1 MKPAMLE
8 NSGGIKLPR
17 LALIR
22 QIVPSNEIDNIK
34 KSILCSLEKSTVN
47 INKLAGKTIGITVG
61 SRGINSIPEIISI
74 LVEIVKTAGGKPVL
88 IPAMGSHGGGK
99 IDGQESILKSLG
111 ITETTTGAQIK
122 FCVDTIQIG
131 KTHTGIPV
139 YCNSEATKVDG
150 LIVVNRIKQHTDYSG
165 EIESGICKM
174 LTIGLGSS
182 RGALTAHSHALLN
195 GYETTIIDI
204 ANIMIQKLPIFCAV
218 GILENWKGKTSEI
231 EILEPDGIM
240 TKEAQLLQRV
250 KKTAIKLPFDKINV
264 LVINEIGKNISGT
277 GMDTKV
283 VGRIMIKGQKEPETP
298 KIDRIVVLNLS
309 PESHGN
315 AIGMGLADLTTQK
328 AFNEINLQDTSF
340 NSISSMCLEQ
350 GKIPCVVNNDQE
362 AIKAGLTTLGA
373 IDSEKAKLVYIKNT
387 QEIETIYISESLL
400 DEVHKNKYLE
410 IIKEPEELIF
420 DDSGNL
426 LI

>member
-22 QIVPSNEIDNIK
+22 QTVPCNEIDNIK
-34 KSILCSLEKSTVN
+34 KSIFCSLEKSTVN

-61 SRGINSIPEIISI
+61 SRGINEIPEIIRS

-99 IDGQESILKSLG
+99 IDGQKSILKSLG
-111 ITETTTGAQIK
+111 ITETTTGAQIM

-150 LIVVNRIKQHTDYSG
+150 LIVVNRIKQHTDFSG
-165 EIESGICKM
+165 QIESGICKM

-182 RGALTAHSHALLN
+182 RGALTAHSFALLN

-231 EILEPDGIM
+231 EILEPDKIM
-240 TKEAQLLQRV
+240 TKEPQLLQRI
-250 KKTAIKLPFDKINV
+250 KEAAIKLPFEKINV
-264 LVINEIGKNISGT
+264 LVIKEIGKNISGT

-315 AIGMGLADLTTQK
+315 AIGMGLADLTTRR
-328 AFNEINLQDTSF
+328 AFNGINLQETSF

-350 GKIPCVVNNDQE
+350 GKIPCVVDNDQE

-373 IDSEKAKLVYIKNT
+373 IDPEKARLVYIKNT

-400 DEVHKNKYLE
+400 DEVLKNNYLE